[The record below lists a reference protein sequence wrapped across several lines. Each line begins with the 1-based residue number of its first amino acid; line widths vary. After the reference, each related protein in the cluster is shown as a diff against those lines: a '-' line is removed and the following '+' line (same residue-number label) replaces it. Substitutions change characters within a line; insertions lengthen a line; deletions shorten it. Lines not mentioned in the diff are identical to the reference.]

1 MMRAG
6 LPILLLGLSFCTPPA
21 YGQATPERP
30 AADASNASNASSA
43 SSAASPPNALRLEEK
58 EKERKPSLPVPEE
71 KISQTRHTLTLEGQK
86 ISYSATAGTLLF
98 RDDDGMPR
106 ASFFYVAYV
115 REGVRD
121 LRDRPVT
128 FAFNGGPGSASLW
141 VHMGAFGP
149 KAVARNSEGMALPP
163 PARLVD
169 NDLSILDVTDLVFI
183 DPVSTGYSRPFPGED
198 VKKFTGVKNDI
209 ESIAEFIRLWTS
221 RNERWGSPKFLAGE
235 SYGTTRAAGLAR
247 YLDERYGMLLNG
259 VILVS
264 SILNWQDQDFH
275 VGNDMPY
282 LLILPSYTAAAWYH
296 KKLPP
301 ELSGD
306 LRRTLDEVEAF
317 ALHDYAVALLEGD
330 RLPEARRR
338 EVAARLARYTGLSVD
353 YVLRANLRIE
363 LDRFTKELLR
373 DQGRT
378 VGRLDTRFTGRDLDS
393 VGEVPE
399 YDPASA
405 AVGGQYAGAVND
417 YLRREL
423 GFKSDL
429 VYEHFSRKVH
439 PWSFETYPNQYANLA
454 EPLRQEMTQNPDL
467 KVLVVGGHFDLA
479 TPYFDSVYTLDHL
492 GLPAELRANVRMI
505 QYEAGHMMYIRRSEH
520 EKLKR
525 DLAAFIRAAAP
536 GSPTARAGAATSPT
550 PSSR

>member
-1 MMRAG
+1 MKRAG
-6 LPILLLGLSFCTPPA
+6 RTALFLSLFALLPPSAFGQAPLDPPA
-21 YGQATPERP
+21 PTDT
-30 AADASNASNASSA
+30 AAPLLHRD
-43 SSAASPPNALRLEEK
+43 EK
-58 EKERKPSLPVPEE
+58 EKKPIPEE
-71 KISQTRHTLTLEGQK
+71 KVSLTRHTLTLAGEK
-86 ISYSATAGTLLF
+86 IPYTATAGTLLW
-98 RDDDGMPR
+98 RDDDGTPR

-115 REGVRD
+115 KDGVRD
-121 LRDRPVT
+121 VHGRPVT

-149 KAVARNSEGMALPP
+149 KAVARDPEGRALPP

-169 NDLSILDVTDLVFI
+169 NDLSLLDVTDLVFI
-183 DPVSTGYSRPFPGED
+183 DPIWTGYSRTLPGED
-198 VKKFTGVKNDI
+198 VKKFTGLKNDV
-209 ESIAEFIRLWTS
+209 ESVAEFIRLWTS

-247 YLDERYGMLLNG
+247 YLDQRYGMLLNG

-264 SILNWQDQDFH
+264 AILNWQDQEFH

-306 LRRTLDEVEAF
+306 LRRTLDEAEAF
-317 ALHDYAVALLEGD
+317 ALHDYALALLDGD

-338 EVAARLARYTGLSVD
+338 EVAARIARYTGLSID

-363 LDRFTKELLR
+363 LDHFTKELLR

-378 VGRLDTRFTGRDLDS
+378 VGRLDTRLIGRDLDS
-393 VGEVPE
+393 VEATPE

-405 AVGGQYAGAVND
+405 AVNGQYAGAVND

-423 GFKSDL
+423 GWKSDL
-429 VYEHFSRKVH
+429 VYEYSSRKVH
-439 PWSFETYPNQYANLA
+439 PWSFESFPNQYANLA

-467 KVLVVGGHFDLA
+467 KVFVAGGHYDLA
-479 TPYFDSVYTLDHL
+479 TPYFDAVYTLDHL
-492 GLPAELRANVRMI
+492 GLPPELRGNIRMV
-505 QYEAGHMMYIRRSEH
+505 QYEAGHMMYLGRAEH
-520 EKLKR
+520 ERLKR
-525 DLAAFIRAAAP
+525 DLVEFIR
-536 GSPTARAGAATSPT
+536 GATGGT
-550 PSSR
+550 EKGK

>member
-1 MMRAG
+1 MKRAG
-6 LPILLLGLSFCTPPA
+6 LPIALLVLPLLALPARGQGTPDRPLA
-21 YGQATPERP
+21 EATS
-30 AADASNASNASSA
+30 AAGSSA
-43 SSAASPPNALRLEEK
+43 SAIGAAGVAATATVLQREEK
-58 EKERKPSLPVPEE
+58 EKRPSPEE
-71 KISQTRHTLTLEGQK
+71 KVSQTHHTLTVDGQK
-86 ISYSATAGTLLF
+86 IPYTATAGTLLF
-98 RDDDGMPR
+98 KDDEGTPR
-106 ASFFYVAYV
+106 ASFFYVAYSKD
-115 REGVRD
+115 GVKD
-121 LRDRPVT
+121 SRDRPVT

-149 KAVARNSEGMALPP
+149 KAVARDPEGRALPP
-163 PARLVD
+163 PARLID
-169 NDLSILDVTDLVFI
+169 NELSILDVTDLVFI
-183 DPVSTGYSRPFPGED
+183 DPISTGYSRPLPGED
-198 VKKFTGVKNDI
+198 LKKFTGVKNDI
-209 ESIAEFIRLWTS
+209 ESVAEFIRLWTS

-282 LLILPSYTAAAWYH
+282 LLILPTYTATAWHY

-306 LRRTLDEVEAF
+306 LRKALDEAESF
-317 ALHDYAVALLEGD
+317 ALNEYAVALLAGD

-373 DQGRT
+373 GEGKT

-393 VGEVPE
+393 VGEAPE

-405 AVGGQYAGAVND
+405 AVGGPYAGAVND

-423 GFKSDL
+423 GWKSDL
-429 VYEHFSRKVH
+429 VYEYFSRKVH
-439 PWSFETYPNQYANLA
+439 PWSFDSFSNQYANLA

-467 KVLVVGGHFDLA
+467 KVLLVGGHYDLA

-492 GLPAELRANVRMI
+492 GLPPELRGNIRML
-505 QYEAGHMMYIRRSEH
+505 QYEAGHMVYLGRAEH

-525 DLAAFIRAAAP
+525 DLTAFIRAAA
-536 GSPTARAGAATSPT
+536 GR
-550 PSSR
+550 